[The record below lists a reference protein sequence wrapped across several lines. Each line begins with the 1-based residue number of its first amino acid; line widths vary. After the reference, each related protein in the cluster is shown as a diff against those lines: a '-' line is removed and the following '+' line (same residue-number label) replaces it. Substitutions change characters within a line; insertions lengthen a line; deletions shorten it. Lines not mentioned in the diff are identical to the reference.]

1 MTDRWY
7 GFGLVVSLAAAS
19 TIVFLIVLERITL

>member
-7 GFGLVVSLAAAS
+7 SFGLIVSLAAAV
-19 TIVFLIVLERITL
+19 TTVFLIVLERITL